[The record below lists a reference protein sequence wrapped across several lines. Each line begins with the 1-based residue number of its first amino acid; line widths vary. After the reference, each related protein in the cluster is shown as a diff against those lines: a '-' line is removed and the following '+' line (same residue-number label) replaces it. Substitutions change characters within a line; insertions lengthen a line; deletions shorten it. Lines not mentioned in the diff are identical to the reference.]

1 VDPQEPGPPPS
12 PGPLESLRRLAGTLA
27 DAVGTRAELAFV
39 EFREE
44 GERRKALLVLG
55 VVGGVF
61 LAMGLLLLAFFV
73 VVAFWDT
80 YRLQAIGAMTL
91 LYLGIGVGLVMRLRS
106 RARSAPPPFSAT
118 REVLAADRE
127 ALKARR
133 D

>member
-1 VDPQEPGPPPS
+1 VDPQEPGAPS
-12 PGPLESLRRLAGTLA
+12 PGAFGSLRRLAATLA

-44 GERRKALLVLG
+44 AERRKSLLVLG
-55 VVGGVF
+55 VIGGVF

-80 YRLQAIGAMTL
+80 YRLQAIGCVTL
-91 LYLGIGVGLVMRLRS
+91 LYLAIGVGTILRLRS
-106 RARSAPPPFSAT
+106 RAQAAPPPFAAT
-118 REVLAADRE
+118 IEVLAADRE
-127 ALKARR
+127 TLRGHR